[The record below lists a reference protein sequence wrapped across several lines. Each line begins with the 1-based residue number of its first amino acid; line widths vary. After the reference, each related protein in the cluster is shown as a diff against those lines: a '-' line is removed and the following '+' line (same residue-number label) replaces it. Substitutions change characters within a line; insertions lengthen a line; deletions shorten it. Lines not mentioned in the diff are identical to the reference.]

1 MKPIILTGLMML
13 LLAACSSSGD
23 SVDVVPEPD
32 NGNGNNSGNSSY
44 EPSQCSI
51 GFVGQFADDEGGAA
65 AARATRGAMRRA
77 GEPEPGDGEFTTADL
92 QTSGFGVYCWYTGNT
107 AYASGT
113 DIKSVTRTILMLN
126 QKVEYK
132 NDLWTYSPSKYW
144 PLNDD
149 DKLTFRAYAPY
160 VSYQLQTDATTGL
173 PMLPVALGTETVET
187 VLYGT
192 DYHNGKQHDPLWGTG
207 KLVQA
212 TGEHAGEYYPNNPEP
227 PAEPLYPDNKRYGT
241 HYDNITYEMS
251 GDYRLAN
258 AGETRNGIIDWYFHH
273 GMSKLMFTCSV
284 IQDPGCDKVV
294 IKGIKI
300 EKLYTQGLLSV
311 NSPTA
316 SASQKPDW
324 DQRDG
329 NMVVALHGATTTD
342 GGSTWTAGDLAPI
355 PDPEH
360 PENPHPTKPYPF
372 VIETSPTQATTPV
385 DLLSHGLLIIPRDF
399 TSEAMTVTITYS
411 IDNDVE
417 ELKATGTIEQEF
429 LGNTSYTLKMNLTP
443 STRGLEIS
451 LVQSA
456 FTPWQSTVEGTHEV
470 YNW

>member
-1 MKPIILTGLMML
+1 MNMKPIILTGLMLL

-44 EPSQCSI
+44 EPSQRSI

-65 AARATRGAMRRA
+65 AARATRGAMRRT
-77 GEPEPGDGEFTTADL
+77 GDPEPGDGEFTTADL

-160 VSYQLQTDATTGL
+160 VSYQLQTNATTGL
-173 PMLPVALGTETVET
+173 PMLPVALGTETVDD

-212 TGEHAGEYYPNNPEP
+212 TGEHAGENT
-227 PAEPLYPDNKRYGT
+227 APLCSAGVLAAWPDACGRQ
-241 HYDNITYEMS
+241 H
-251 GDYRLAN
+251 
-258 AGETRNGIIDWYFHH
+258 
-273 GMSKLMFTCSV
+273 
-284 IQDPGCDKVV
+284 
-294 IKGIKI
+294 
-300 EKLYTQGLLSV
+300 
-311 NSPTA
+311 
-316 SASQKPDW
+316 
-324 DQRDG
+324 
-329 NMVVALHGATTTD
+329 
-342 GGSTWTAGDLAPI
+342 
-355 PDPEH
+355 
-360 PENPHPTKPYPF
+360 
-372 VIETSPTQATTPV
+372 
-385 DLLSHGLLIIPRDF
+385 
-399 TSEAMTVTITYS
+399 
-411 IDNDVE
+411 
-417 ELKATGTIEQEF
+417 
-429 LGNTSYTLKMNLTP
+429 
-443 STRGLEIS
+443 
-451 LVQSA
+451 
-456 FTPWQSTVEGTHEV
+456 
-470 YNW
+470 

>member
-1 MKPIILTGLMML
+1 MLL
-13 LLAACSSSGD
+13 LLAACSSSSDGL
-23 SVDVVPEPD
+23 DVVPEPD

-77 GEPEPGDGEFTTADL
+77 GDPEPGDGEFTTADL

-144 PLNDD
+144 H
-149 DKLTFRAYAPY
+149 
-160 VSYQLQTDATTGL
+160 V
-173 PMLPVALGTETVET
+173 
-187 VLYGT
+187 
-192 DYHNGKQHDPLWGTG
+192 
-207 KLVQA
+207 
-212 TGEHAGEYYPNNPEP
+212 GEYYPENPAP
-227 PAEPLYPDNKRYGT
+227 PADPLYPDNKRYGT

-258 AGETRNGIIDWYFHH
+258 ASETRNGIIDWYFHH

-284 IQDPGCDKVV
+284 VKDPGCDKVV

-300 EKLYTQGLLSV
+300 ENLYTQGLLSV

-316 SASQKPDW
+316 SASEKPSW
-324 DQRDG
+324 DQCDG
-329 NMVVALHGATTTD
+329 NMVVALNGATTTD
-342 GGSTWTAGDLAPI
+342 GGSTWTAGDLARAPG
-355 PDPEH
+355 DA
-360 PENPHPTKPYPF
+360 ENPGYKPYPF
-372 VIETSPTQATTPV
+372 VITTSSTQATTPV

-411 IDNDVE
+411 IDDDAE
-417 ELKATGTIEQEF
+417 ELTATGTIEREF

-443 STRGLEIS
+443 STQGLEIS
-451 LVQSA
+451 LVQGA
-456 FTPWQSTVEGTHEV
+456 FTPWQATVEGTHEV

>member
-1 MKPIILTGLMML
+1 MNMKPIILTGLMML

-77 GEPEPGDGEFTTADL
+77 GDPEPGDGEFTTADL

-144 PLNDD
+144 PLNQNAVSPDL
-149 DKLTFRAYAPY
+149 LTFRAYAPY
-160 VSYQLQTDATTGL
+160 VSYQLQTNATTGL
-173 PMLPVALGTETVET
+173 PMLPVALGTETVDD

-192 DYHNGKQHDPLWGTG
+192 DYHNGKQH
-207 KLVQA
+207 
-212 TGEHAGEYYPNNPEP
+212 
-227 PAEPLYPDNKRYGT
+227 
-241 HYDNITYEMS
+241 YEMS

-316 SASQKPDW
+316 SASEKPSW

-329 NMVVALHGATTTD
+329 NMVVALNGATTTD
-342 GGSTWTAGDLAPI
+342 GGSTWTAGDLARAPGDAE
-355 PDPEH
+355 DPGYTVCHHDKFDAGHDPCRPVESWTAHH
-360 PENPHPTKPYPF
+360 PP
-372 VIETSPTQATTPV
+372 
-385 DLLSHGLLIIPRDF
+385 
-399 TSEAMTVTITYS
+399 
-411 IDNDVE
+411 
-417 ELKATGTIEQEF
+417 
-429 LGNTSYTLKMNLTP
+429 
-443 STRGLEIS
+443 
-451 LVQSA
+451 
-456 FTPWQSTVEGTHEV
+456 
-470 YNW
+470 